1 MTATRKDQ
9 GTGSRA
15 EAVAGLN
22 TLDLIMQS
30 QKLELEGI
38 DLARRFLPLL
48 DQVRRICSG
57 FDQLPPDQA
66 VQRAEGVALLADL
79 ADRVAVECELE
90 RLGQLGDRVS
100 GDQHEVVD
108 TRTDERQ
115 ATGVIVAVTE
125 PGWAFR
131 GRVIQRAKVVA
142 SIRAVK

>member
-1 MTATRKDQ
+1 V
-9 GTGSRA
+9 

-57 FDQLPPDQA
+57 FDQLPPDQV
-66 VQRAEGVALLADL
+66 VQRAEGVALLSDL
-79 ADRVAVECELE
+79 ADRVAAECELE
-90 RLGQLGDRVS
+90 RVGQPGERVS
-100 GDQHEVVD
+100 GDHHEVVD
-108 TRTDERQ
+108 TRPDDRE

-142 SIRAVK
+142 SVKAAK

>member
-1 MTATRKDQ
+1 MTDTRKNQ
-9 GTGSRA
+9 GTGGRV

-57 FDQLPPDQA
+57 LDQLPPDQV
-66 VQRAEGVALLADL
+66 VQRAEGVALLSDL
-79 ADRVAVECELE
+79 ADRVAAECELE
-90 RLGQLGDRVS
+90 RVGQPGERVS
-100 GDQHEVVD
+100 GDHHEVVD
-108 TRTDERQ
+108 TRPDDRE

-142 SIRAVK
+142 SVKAAK